1 MPKLSRKAALGI
13 KKETTQGTAE
23 TLSATDFTHAYDV
36 KISPK
41 VELTPQNYVS
51 TSLSQF
57 HQLPGKK
64 YYELEFTLPLKGSGT
79 AGTENAPLGAA
90 LEASGTLVTIVAF
103 TSCTYN
109 RVSSPA
115 SSNYYGPGKS
125 CTVKF
130 YEDGI
135 LHVAAGCM
143 FDASLDIEGGKP
155 VGVKFKGMGKYAAVT
170 DASFPTVTPLT
181 NDPPVVKS
189 ASFSIQ
195 SYAAVI
201 QKLSIEIANGIQ
213 MRDNVSAADSVLGFM
228 ITDPKITGSIDPE
241 RELVATHDWWG
252 KLMAG
257 TLGSMTITIGSTAGN
272 IITIT
277 APKVQY
283 VGLEPGNRNGIA
295 TLEAKLHFARNSGDD
310 ELVIAFT

>member
-36 KISPK
+36 KITPN
-41 VELTPQNYVS
+41 VELTPQNYIS

-57 HQLPGKK
+57 AQLPGKK
-64 YYELEFTLPLKGSGT
+64 FFEIEFTLPLKGSGT

-90 LEASGTLVTIVAF
+90 LEASGTLVTVTPG
-103 TSCTYN
+103 TSCIYN

-115 SSNYYGPGKS
+115 SSSYYGPGKS
-125 CTVKF
+125 CTIKF

-135 LHVAAGCM
+135 LYTAAGCM
-143 FDASLDIEGGKP
+143 FDASLDIEAGKP
-155 VGVKFKGMGKYAAVT
+155 VGVKFKGRGKYSAVT

-181 NDPPVVKS
+181 NDPPVVKT
-189 ASFSIQ
+189 ASFAIH
-195 SYAAVI
+195 SYSAVI
-201 QKLSIEIANGIQ
+201 QKLSIEINNGVQ
-213 MRDNVSAADSVLGFM
+213 MRDDVNSADSLLGFM

-252 KLMAG
+252 RLAAG
-257 TLGSMTITIGSTAGN
+257 TLGTMTIQIGSTAGN

-283 VGLEPGNRNGIA
+283 TGLTPGNRGGIA
-295 TLEAKLHFARNSGDD
+295 TLEAKLSFARNSGDD
-310 ELVIAFT
+310 EIVIAFT